1 MWYFNTIVVKTHGYP
16 MFLMWA
22 PSMPHIHGYE
32 WNTKRASVQRQTA
45 FHFISLQLQ
54 AHCFVRCH
62 VNRITAIRNVI
73 NVTRKRN

>member
-1 MWYFNTIVVKTHGYP
+1 MA

-32 WNTKRASVQRQTA
+32 CNTEWASVQRQTA
-45 FHFISLQLQ
+45 FNFISLHL
-54 AHCFVRCH
+54 HVNCFVRCH
-62 VNRITAIRNVI
+62 VNRITETSDTI